1 MAWNNAIITIT
12 KIILTRQGLFW
23 PTIGYIRLLDTVLG
37 YSSALRLRAEYIV
50 DRKQT

>member
-23 PTIGYIRLLDTVLG
+23 PTIGYICLSDTALG
-37 YSSALRLRAEYIV
+37 YSSALRLRAGYII
-50 DRKQT
+50 DREQT